1 MHVFKAVLT
10 AVLPTYTSCYTREI
24 GIYIFPTYHVIRNQ
38 FTVYRGVRHSKTFG
52 IMHIKIQ
59 KSPTHFKFKLRKNH
73 NIWTCYCWELISI
86 C

>member
-10 AVLPTYTSCYTREI
+10 AVLPTYTCCYTREI

-52 IMHIKIQ
+52 IMHIKI
-59 KSPTHFKFKLRKNH
+59 
-73 NIWTCYCWELISI
+73 
-86 C
+86 

>member
-1 MHVFKAVLT
+1 MHFFKAVLT

-52 IMHIKIQ
+52 IMHIKI
-59 KSPTHFKFKLRKNH
+59 
-73 NIWTCYCWELISI
+73 
-86 C
+86 